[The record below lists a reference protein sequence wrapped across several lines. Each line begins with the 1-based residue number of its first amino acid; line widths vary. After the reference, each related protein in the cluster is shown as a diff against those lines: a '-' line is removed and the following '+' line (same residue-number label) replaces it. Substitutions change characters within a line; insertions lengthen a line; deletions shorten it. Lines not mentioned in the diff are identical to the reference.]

1 VTALAARTGWMLHWL
16 YPGQPLTP
24 ARAGHYAL
32 MASLGTD
39 SYSVILVFVPALGLL
54 LGILAA
60 SAAPLAGG
68 PQLAG
73 ANADG
78 P

>member
-1 VTALAARTGWMLHWL
+1 MLHWL

-24 ARAGHYAL
+24 ARAAQYAL

-54 LGILAA
+54 LGVLAA
-60 SAAPLAGG
+60 SAAQLAGG

-73 ANADG
+73 ADADG